1 MAPLRG
7 GRTREASAPR
17 VNHDAESRAA
27 RRSFAPLGPAH
38 PSLQDDSTVE
48 SCLRLVGDKNA
59 SCGAETFTRGTSSR
73 DVAAPRLVFFR
84 PVPNAERIGL
94 RRWHRSAVDGR
105 ASRVLLARIT
115 TRSRGQRGDPSL
127 PSDPGIHSGD
137 PVFVGTRVPVRT
149 LLDYIEGG
157 DSLEVF
163 LDNFPSVSR
172 EQAIA
177 FLEEAGRA
185 ALAQIA

>member
-1 MAPLRG
+1 MTDESRAHCRRLGLAVSVATACAAASSIRPVPPAEPGAKPVRRAFARRG
-7 GRTREASAPR
+7 AMKPR
-17 VNHDAESRAA
+17 VNSRAPA
-27 RRSFAPLGPAH
+27 RHSP
-38 PSLQDDSTVE
+38 
-48 SCLRLVGDKNA
+48 
-59 SCGAETFTRGTSSR
+59 
-73 DVAAPRLVFFR
+73 
-84 PVPNAERIGL
+84 
-94 RRWHRSAVDGR
+94 
-105 ASRVLLARIT
+105 LLATGWRRILQ
-115 TRSRGQRGDPSL
+115 TRRPMPDLKSIIH
-127 PSDPGIHSGD
+127 SDPGIHSVD
-137 PVFVGTRVPVRT
+137 PVFVVTRVPVST